1 MESSGCQIDP
11 AVHISHININGEP
24 KTISRLTPP
33 KRHVGSEREWS
44 HCEELDFLVKI
55 GGVCLPEC
63 QRDARTEAKSVARKN
78 TGQLEILMLFRI
90 KTKHLQNLILF
101 IFLEA
106 VNMKQPHSEVI
117 HFSDLGCPFTIF
129 SDG

>member
-1 MESSGCQIDP
+1 MNVEGGNYEQEYFNYE
-11 AVHISHININGEP
+11 VLFLISHININGEP

-44 HCEELDFLVKI
+44 HFEELDFLVKI

-90 KTKHLQNLILF
+90 KTKHLQNLILS
-101 IFLEA
+101 IFLG
-106 VNMKQPHSEVI
+106 S
-117 HFSDLGCPFTIF
+117 S
-129 SDG
+129 